1 MPRST
6 VIVGQCRHRLI
17 TDSRLIYAN
26 SRLCN
31 NFIKCAS
38 SNNKERKLRN
48 KMVYLFMI
56 FVASVQSPNLRPP
69 EPHSAPSTQQHAL
82 SLTIAQWMQHTI
94 VCFAV
99 WQAREKNSISL
110 TNPNKFKIITRKV
123 IQLSKFV
130 KVVSAD
136 NRQLNDDSARDKPYV
151 KERDRDERRHFYESI
166 CSVLV
171 CVLCRKSFVIAVFIP
186 FFQSNVL
193 YTHFFDLCNVA
204 KGTRK
209 SSVGMWDS

>member
-1 MPRST
+1 MEIRIRIVLGALWRGEHKKTAIMQDLWAQPNENKSTMQHTNCHCSVLLTTIYLMKTQKRHKNWYDEMPRST

-69 EPHSAPSTQQHAL
+69 QPHSAPSTQQHAL

-130 KVVSAD
+130 KVVRAD
-136 NRQLNDDSARDKPYV
+136 NRQLK
-151 KERDRDERRHFYESI
+151 
-166 CSVLV
+166 
-171 CVLCRKSFVIAVFIP
+171 
-186 FFQSNVL
+186 
-193 YTHFFDLCNVA
+193 
-204 KGTRK
+204 
-209 SSVGMWDS
+209 